1 MAGKTEKK
9 AGLPL
14 AVALVALLLFVS
26 VVGIV
31 AYVKKAGS
39 DVPGEAETT
48 SIAADSRADDG
59 DAAAEESAPD
69 DTASEDEEDDEAT
82 ALIDD
87 RLDDVPNA
95 YQAYLELVDEL
106 EASYGTPAT
115 IESAQGYLDLDASH
129 FADLSGLCLLE
140 LIDFDRDGL
149 DELVAGYREPTDGS
163 YHFRVYGYAQG
174 QLHMYIDS
182 IMGGVGQPVI
192 YELATETLNDGQ
204 EYLITHDGIR
214 GHRIY
219 GFDATGRFVKR
230 IEIGDNQIDGKPV
243 YSTAVAKA
251 MQAWIS
257 DEQTRYPMT
266 MLQDADAALQA
277 IEETRAELEAGAAL
291 AAPDVLEAE
300 DPALAN
306 ADDAGIVTYADDP
319 AGTTADA
326 DAHLHLD
333 QPDAPPDAEAHLD
346 PTAVGPAGTGESAS
360 EHATTA
366 GDIIGAAR
374 SAAETTES
382 ADAELP
388 KPRAYTAKQLLAQI
402 HDVTDDSI
410 ADYLYAD
417 FDGDGVRDLVALSL
431 HCTPPKD
438 TGASDW
444 SAIYAAP
451 DGSEDSGDAM
461 RFGSGTD
468 YTLSWWFANG
478 EQVYTFDSMRAP
490 VVTGAKLLKLET
502 DAGLQLAATVY
513 WEDDGATAGSA
524 TSGTSLFSGTHSAA
538 AYAADAGANQGGL
551 SATRQTDSTSLIYRF
566 DDSGATELFREDGY
580 RLSNPGANRIGFS
593 SVHYTKADDGSL
605 NESCAYGTLRYNTA
619 DDSYQEYAF

>member
-9 AGLPL
+9 AGLPM
-14 AVALVALLLFVS
+14 AVTLVALLLFVS

-31 AYVKKAGS
+31 VYVKKAGS
-39 DVPGEAETT
+39 GESNQAETT
-48 SIAADSRADDG
+48 SAAADSSTADVDTAG
-59 DAAAEESAPD
+59 ESAPD
-69 DTASEDEEDDEAT
+69 DAAAGDEEGEGEDT
-82 ALIDD
+82 ALIDET
-87 RLDDVPNA
+87 LDDVPHA
-95 YQAYLELVDEL
+95 YQAYLEVVDEL
-106 EASYGTPAT
+106 EASFGTPAA

-129 FADLSGLCLLE
+129 FADLSGLCLLQ

-219 GFDATGRFVKR
+219 GFDATGHFMKR
-230 IEIGDNQIDGKPV
+230 IEIGAHQINGEPV
-243 YSTAVAKA
+243 YDNSVVKA
-251 MQAWIS
+251 MRAWIS
-257 DEQTRYPMT
+257 DEQTSYPMT
-266 MLQDADAALQA
+266 MLQDAHVALQA
-277 IEETRAELEAGAAL
+277 IEATRTELEDGAAL
-291 AAPDVLEAE
+291 TDPDVLEVE
-300 DPALAN
+300 DPESAN
-306 ADDAGIVTYADDP
+306 ADDAGIVTCADGP
-319 AGTTADA
+319 TGTTTDG
-326 DAHLHLD
+326 HLHLD
-333 QPDAPPDAEAHLD
+333 STE
-346 PTAVGPAGTGESAS
+346 VGPAGTDESAS

-366 GDIIGAAR
+366 GDIVDAAK
-374 SAAETTES
+374 STAETTES
-382 ADAELP
+382 EDAEPP
-388 KPRAYTAKQLLAQI
+388 KPRNCTAKQLLAQI

-431 HCTPPKD
+431 HCTPTKE
-438 TGASDW
+438 TAASDW

-451 DGSEDSGDAM
+451 DGSEKSGDAM
-461 RFGSGTD
+461 RFSSGTD

-502 DAGLQLAATVY
+502 DVGLQLAATVY
-513 WEDDGATAGSA
+513 WEDEDTDAVNTSAGV
-524 TSGTSLFSGTHSAA
+524 SLFSGTHSAA

-593 SVHYTKADDGSL
+593 SVHYTKGDDGCL

>member
-1 MAGKTEKK
+1 M
-9 AGLPL
+9 
-14 AVALVALLLFVS
+14 
-26 VVGIV
+26 
-31 AYVKKAGS
+31 
-39 DVPGEAETT
+39 
-48 SIAADSRADDG
+48 
-59 DAAAEESAPD
+59 
-69 DTASEDEEDDEAT
+69 
-82 ALIDD
+82 
-87 RLDDVPNA
+87 
-95 YQAYLELVDEL
+95 
-106 EASYGTPAT
+106 
-115 IESAQGYLDLDASH
+115 
-129 FADLSGLCLLE
+129 
-140 LIDFDRDGL
+140 
-149 DELVAGYREPTDGS
+149 AGYREPTDGS

-219 GFDATGRFVKR
+219 GFDATGHFMKR
-230 IEIGDNQIDGKPV
+230 IEIGAHQINGEPV
-243 YSTAVAKA
+243 YDNSVVKA
-251 MQAWIS
+251 MRAWIA

-266 MLQDADAALQA
+266 MLQDADVALQA
-277 IEETRAELEAGAAL
+277 IEATRAELEAGAAL
-291 AAPDVLEAE
+291 TDSEVLEAE
-300 DPALAN
+300 DPASAN
-306 ADDAGIVTYADDP
+306 ADDAEIVSYADGP
-319 AGTTADA
+319 TGTTTDG
-326 DAHLHLD
+326 HLHLD
-333 QPDAPPDAEAHLD
+333 QSDAAPDTEAHLD
-346 PTAVGPAGTGESAS
+346 STEVGPAGTDESAS

-366 GDIIGAAR
+366 GDIIGAAK
-374 SAAETTES
+374 STAETTES
-382 ADAELP
+382 EDAEPP
-388 KPRAYTAKQLLAQI
+388 KPRNCTAKQLLAQI

-431 HCTPPKD
+431 HCTPPKE
-438 TGASDW
+438 TAASDW

-502 DAGLQLAATVY
+502 DVGLQLAATVY
-513 WEDDGATAGSA
+513 WEDEDTDAVNTSA
-524 TSGTSLFSGTHSAA
+524 GTSLFSGTHSAA

-593 SVHYTKADDGSL
+593 SVHYTKGDDGSL

>member
-1 MAGKTEKK
+1 MARKTEKK
-9 AGLPL
+9 AGLPM
-14 AVALVALLLFVS
+14 AVTLVALLLFVS
-26 VVGIV
+26 AVGTV
-31 AYVKKAGS
+31 LYVKKAGS
-39 DVPGEAETT
+39 GESNQAETT
-48 SIAADSRADDG
+48 SAAADGSTADVDAAVG
-59 DAAAEESAPD
+59 EPAPDAAAG
-69 DTASEDEEDDEAT
+69 DEEGEGEDT
-82 ALIDD
+82 ALIDET
-87 RLDDVPNA
+87 LDDVPHA
-95 YQAYLELVDEL
+95 YQAYLEVADEL
-106 EASYGTPAT
+106 EASFGTPAA

-129 FADLSGLCLLE
+129 FADLGGLCLLQ

-149 DELVAGYREPTDGS
+149 DELLAGYREPADGS

-192 YELATETLNDGQ
+192 YELATETLNDGR

-219 GFDATGRFVKR
+219 GFDATGHFVKR
-230 IEIGDNQIDGKPV
+230 IEIGDNQINGEPV

-251 MQAWIS
+251 MQAWIA

-266 MLQDADAALQA
+266 MLQDADVALQA
-277 IEETRAELEAGAAL
+277 IEATRAELEDGAAL
-291 AAPDVLEAE
+291 TDPDVLEAE
-300 DPALAN
+300 DPSVAN
-306 ADDAGIVTYADDP
+306 ADDAGIVNHADGP
-319 AGTTADA
+319 TGTTTDGP
-326 DAHLHLD
+326 LHLD
-333 QPDAPPDAEAHLD
+333 QPDAAPDTEAHLD
-346 PTAVGPAGTGESAS
+346 STEVGPAGTDESAS
-360 EHATTA
+360 EHATTT
-366 GDIIGAAR
+366 GDIIDTAK
-374 SAAETTES
+374 STAETTES
-382 ADAELP
+382 EDAEPP
-388 KPRAYTAKQLLAQI
+388 KPRAYTAKQLLARI

-410 ADYLYAD
+410 VDYLYAD
-417 FDGDGVRDLVALSL
+417 FDGDGVRELVALSL
-431 HCTPPKD
+431 HCTPPKE
-438 TGASDW
+438 TAASDW

-502 DAGLQLAATVY
+502 DVGLQLAATVY
-513 WEDDGATAGSA
+513 WEGDGTDAASTSA
-524 TSGTSLFSGTHSAA
+524 GTSLFSGTHSAA

-593 SVHYTKADDGSL
+593 IVHYTKGDDGRL

>member
-1 MAGKTEKK
+1 MARKTEKK
-9 AGLPL
+9 AGLPM
-14 AVALVALLLFVS
+14 AVTLVALLLFVS
-26 VVGIV
+26 VVGTV
-31 AYVKKAGS
+31 LYVKKAGS
-39 DVPGEAETT
+39 GGPDEAETT
-48 SIAADSRADDG
+48 SAAADSSAADV
-59 DAAAEESAPD
+59 DAAAGEPAPD
-69 DTASEDEEDDEAT
+69 AAAAGDEEGEDT
-82 ALIDD
+82 ALIDET
-87 RLDDVPNA
+87 LDDVPHA
-95 YQAYLELVDEL
+95 YQAYLEAVDEL
-106 EASYGTPAT
+106 EASFGTPAA

-219 GFDATGRFVKR
+219 GFDATGHFMKR
-230 IEIGDNQIDGKPV
+230 IEIGAHQINGEPV
-243 YSTAVAKA
+243 YDNSVVKA
-251 MQAWIS
+251 MRAWIA

-266 MLQDADAALQA
+266 MLQDADVALQA
-277 IEETRAELEAGAAL
+277 IEATRAELEAGAAL
-291 AAPDVLEAE
+291 TDPEVLEAE
-300 DPALAN
+300 DPASAN
-306 ADDAGIVTYADDP
+306 ADDAEIVSYADGP
-319 AGTTADA
+319 TGTTTDG
-326 DAHLHLD
+326 HLHLD
-333 QPDAPPDAEAHLD
+333 
-346 PTAVGPAGTGESAS
+346 PTEVGPAGTDESAS

-366 GDIIGAAR
+366 GDIIGAAK
-374 SAAETTES
+374 STAETTES
-382 ADAELP
+382 EDAEPP
-388 KPRAYTAKQLLAQI
+388 KPRNCTAKQLLAQI

-431 HCTPPKD
+431 HCTPPKE
-438 TGASDW
+438 TAASDW

-451 DGSEDSGDAM
+451 DGSEDGDAM
-461 RFGSGTD
+461 RFSSGTD

-502 DAGLQLAATVY
+502 DVGLQLAATVY
-513 WEDDGATAGSA
+513 WEDEDTDAVNTSA
-524 TSGTSLFSGTHSAA
+524 GTSLFSGTHSAA

-593 SVHYTKADDGSL
+593 SVHYTKGDDGSL

>member
-9 AGLPL
+9 AGLPI
-14 AVALVALLLFVS
+14 AVALVALLLIVS
-26 VVGIV
+26 VVGIAV
-31 AYVKKAGS
+31 YVKKARSGG
-39 DVPGEAETT
+39 PGESETT
-48 SIAADSRADDG
+48 SIAADSRAADE
-59 DAAAEESAPD
+59 DAAAWESAPD
-69 DTASEDEEDDEAT
+69 DTGSEDEKDDETT

-87 RLDDVPNA
+87 SLDDVPNA

-106 EASYGTPAT
+106 EASFGTPAT
-115 IESAQGYLDLDASH
+115 IESAQGYLDLDASY

-149 DELVAGYREPTDGS
+149 DELLTGYREPTDGS

-230 IEIGDNQIDGKPV
+230 IEIGDNQIDGQPV
-243 YSTAVAKA
+243 YSTAVTKA

-277 IEETRAELEAGAAL
+277 IEATRAELEAGAAL
-291 AAPDVLEAE
+291 TDPDILEAE
-300 DPALAN
+300 DPESAN

-319 AGTTADA
+319 TGTTPDGQ
-326 DAHLHLD
+326 LHHD
-333 QPDAPPDAEAHLD
+333 QPDVAPDTEAHLD
-346 PTAVGPAGTGESAS
+346 PTAVGPDGAGASAS
-360 EHATTA
+360 EHPTNA
-366 GDIIGAAR
+366 GDIIGAVR

-382 ADAELP
+382 ADAEPP
-388 KPRAYTAKQLLAQI
+388 KPRNSTAKQLLAQI

-417 FDGDGVRDLVALSL
+417 FDGDGVRDLIALSL
-431 HCTPPKD
+431 HCTPPKE

-444 SAIYAAP
+444 SAVYAAP
-451 DGSEDSGDAM
+451 DGNGDSGDVM

-490 VVTGAKLLKLET
+490 VATGAKLMKLET

-513 WEDDGATAGSA
+513 WEDDGVTAGSA

-551 SATRQTDSTSLIYRF
+551 SATRQADSTSLIYRF

-580 RLSNPGANRIGFS
+580 RLSNPGVNRIGFS
-593 SVHYTKADDGSL
+593 SVHYTKGDDGSL

>member
-9 AGLPL
+9 AGLPM

-26 VVGIV
+26 AVGTV
-31 AYVKKAGS
+31 LYVKKAGS
-39 DVPGEAETT
+39 DESNQAETT
-48 SIAADSRADDG
+48 SAAADGSTADV
-59 DAAAEESAPD
+59 DAAAGEPAPD
-69 DTASEDEEDDEAT
+69 AAAAGDEEDDGEDT
-82 ALIDD
+82 ALIDH
-87 RLDDVPNA
+87 LDDVPHA
-95 YQAYLELVDEL
+95 YQSYLEVVDEL
-106 EASYGTPAT
+106 EASFGTPAA

-129 FADLSGLCLLE
+129 FADLGGLCLLQ

-219 GFDATGRFVKR
+219 GFDATGHFVKR
-230 IEIGDNQIDGKPV
+230 IEIGDNQINGEPV

-251 MQAWIS
+251 MQAWIA

-277 IEETRAELEAGAAL
+277 IEETRAELKDGAAL
-291 AAPDVLEAE
+291 AEPDVLEAE
-300 DPALAN
+300 DPSVAN
-306 ADDAGIVTYADDP
+306 ADDAGIVNHADGP
-319 AGTTADA
+319 TGTTTDG
-326 DAHLHLD
+326 HLHLD
-333 QPDAPPDAEAHLD
+333 QPDAAPDTEAHLD
-346 PTAVGPAGTGESAS
+346 STEVGPAGTDESAS

-366 GDIIGAAR
+366 GDIIDAAK
-374 SAAETTES
+374 STAETTES
-382 ADAELP
+382 EDAEPP

-410 ADYLYAD
+410 VDYLYAD

-431 HCTPPKD
+431 HCTPPKE
-438 TGASDW
+438 TVASDW

-461 RFGSGTD
+461 RFSSGTD

-502 DAGLQLAATVY
+502 DVGLQLAATVY
-513 WEDDGATAGSA
+513 WEGDGTDAASTSA
-524 TSGTSLFSGTHSAA
+524 GTSLFSGTHSAA

-593 SVHYTKADDGSL
+593 SVHYTKGDDGRL

>member
-9 AGLPL
+9 AGLPM
-14 AVALVALLLFVS
+14 AVVLVALLLFVS
-26 VVGIV
+26 VVGIAV
-31 AYVKKAGS
+31 YVKKARSGG
-39 DVPGEAETT
+39 PGEPETT
-48 SIAADSRADDG
+48 SSAADSRAADG
-59 DAAAEESAPD
+59 DAAAGESAPD
-69 DTASEDEEDDEAT
+69 DTGSEDEEGDETT
-82 ALIDD
+82 ALIDES
-87 RLDDVPNA
+87 LDDVPNA

-106 EASYGTPAT
+106 EASFGTPAT

-277 IEETRAELEAGAAL
+277 IEETRAELETGAAL
-291 AAPDVLEAE
+291 TDPDILEAE
-300 DPALAN
+300 DPESAN

-319 AGTTADA
+319 A
-326 DAHLHLD
+326 
-333 QPDAPPDAEAHLD
+333 
-346 PTAVGPAGTGESAS
+346 
-360 EHATTA
+360 
-366 GDIIGAAR
+366 
-374 SAAETTES
+374 ETTES
-382 ADAELP
+382 ADAEPP
-388 KPRAYTAKQLLAQI
+388 KSRNSTAKQLLAQI

-490 VVTGAKLLKLET
+490 VATGAKLMKLET

-524 TSGTSLFSGTHSAA
+524 SSGTSLFSGTHSAA

>member
-1 MAGKTEKK
+1 MARKTEKK
-9 AGLPL
+9 AWLPM
-14 AVALVALLLFVS
+14 AVTLVALLLFVS
-26 VVGIV
+26 AVGTV
-31 AYVKKAGS
+31 LYVKKAGS
-39 DVPGEAETT
+39 GESNQAETT
-48 SIAADSRADDG
+48 SAAADGSTADVDAAVG
-59 DAAAEESAPD
+59 KPAPDAAAG
-69 DTASEDEEDDEAT
+69 DEEGEGEDT
-82 ALIDD
+82 ALIDET
-87 RLDDVPNA
+87 LDDVPHA
-95 YQAYLELVDEL
+95 YQAYLEVADEL
-106 EASYGTPAT
+106 EASFGTPAA

-129 FADLSGLCLLE
+129 FADLGGLCLLQ

-149 DELVAGYREPTDGS
+149 DELVAGYREPADGS

-230 IEIGDNQIDGKPV
+230 IEIGDNQINGEPV

-251 MQAWIS
+251 MQAWIA

-277 IEETRAELEAGAAL
+277 IEETRAELKDGAAL
-291 AAPDVLEAE
+291 AEPDVLEAE
-300 DPALAN
+300 DPSVAN
-306 ADDAGIVTYADDP
+306 ADDAGIVNHADGP
-319 AGTTADA
+319 TGTTTDGP
-326 DAHLHLD
+326 LHLD
-333 QPDAPPDAEAHLD
+333 QPDAAPDTEAHLD
-346 PTAVGPAGTGESAS
+346 STEVGPAGTDESAS
-360 EHATTA
+360 EHATT
-366 GDIIGAAR
+366 GDIIDTAK
-374 SAAETTES
+374 STAETTES
-382 ADAELP
+382 EDAEPP
-388 KPRAYTAKQLLAQI
+388 KPRAYTAKQLLARI

-410 ADYLYAD
+410 VDYLYAD

-431 HCTPPKD
+431 HCTPPKE
-438 TGASDW
+438 TAASDW

-502 DAGLQLAATVY
+502 DVGLQLAATVY
-513 WEDDGATAGSA
+513 WEGDGTDAASTSA
-524 TSGTSLFSGTHSAA
+524 GTSLFSGTHSAA

-593 SVHYTKADDGSL
+593 SVHYTKGDDGRL

>member
-1 MAGKTEKK
+1 MAVT
-9 AGLPL
+9 
-14 AVALVALLLFVS
+14 LVALLLFVS
-26 VVGIV
+26 VVGTV
-31 AYVKKAGS
+31 LYVKKAGS
-39 DVPGEAETT
+39 GGPDEVETT
-48 SIAADSRADDG
+48 SAAADNSTADV
-59 DAAAEESAPD
+59 DAAAG
-69 DTASEDEEDDEAT
+69 DEEDEGEDTARIDEA
-82 ALIDD
+82 
-87 RLDDVPNA
+87 LDDVPHA
-95 YQAYLELVDEL
+95 YQAYLEAVDEL
-106 EASYGTPAT
+106 EASFGTPAA

-129 FADLSGLCLLE
+129 FADLSGLCLLQ

-251 MQAWIS
+251 MQAWIA

-266 MLQDADAALQA
+266 MLQDAHAALQA
-277 IEETRAELEAGAAL
+277 IEATRAELEAGAAL
-291 AAPDVLEAE
+291 TAPDVLEAE
-300 DPALAN
+300 DPSVAN
-306 ADDAGIVTYADDP
+306 VDDAGIVNHADGP
-319 AGTTADA
+319 TGTTTDG
-326 DAHLHLD
+326 HLHFD
-333 QPDAPPDAEAHLD
+333 QPDAAPDTEAHLD
-346 PTAVGPAGTGESAS
+346 STGVGPAGTDESAS

-366 GDIIGAAR
+366 GDIIDAAK
-374 SAAETTES
+374 STAETTES
-382 ADAELP
+382 EDAEPP
-388 KPRAYTAKQLLAQI
+388 KPRNCTAKQLLAQI

-417 FDGDGVRDLVALSL
+417 FDGDGVRDLIALSL
-431 HCTPPKD
+431 HCTPPKE

-451 DGSEDSGDAM
+451 DGSGDSGDAM

-478 EQVYTFDSMRAP
+478 EQVYTFDSMRAQL
-490 VVTGAKLLKLET
+490 VTGAKLMKLET

-593 SVHYTKADDGSL
+593 SVHYTKGDDGRM
-605 NESCAYGTLRYNTA
+605 NESCAYGTLCYNTV

>member
-9 AGLPL
+9 AGLPM

-26 VVGIV
+26 AVGTV
-31 AYVKKAGS
+31 LYVKKAGS
-39 DVPGEAETT
+39 GGPDEAETT
-48 SIAADSRADDG
+48 SAAADSSAADA
-59 DAAAEESAPD
+59 DAAAGESAPD
-69 DTASEDEEDDEAT
+69 DAVAGDEEGEDT
-82 ALIDD
+82 ALIDET
-87 RLDDVPNA
+87 LDDVPHA
-95 YQAYLELVDEL
+95 YQAYLEVVDEL
-106 EASYGTPAT
+106 EASFGTPAA

-129 FADLSGLCLLE
+129 FADLSGLCLLQ

-219 GFDATGRFVKR
+219 GFDATGHFMKR
-230 IEIGDNQIDGKPV
+230 IEIGAHQINGEPV
-243 YSTAVAKA
+243 YDNSVVKA
-251 MQAWIS
+251 MRAWIA

-266 MLQDADAALQA
+266 MLQDADTALQA
-277 IEETRAELEAGAAL
+277 IEATRAELEAGAAL
-291 AAPDVLEAE
+291 TDSEVLEAE
-300 DPALAN
+300 NPESAN
-306 ADDAGIVTYADDP
+306 ADDAGIVTCADGP
-319 AGTTADA
+319 TGTTTDG
-326 DAHLHLD
+326 HLHLD
-333 QPDAPPDAEAHLD
+333 STE
-346 PTAVGPAGTGESAS
+346 VGPAGTDESAS

-366 GDIIGAAR
+366 GDIVGAAK
-374 SAAETTES
+374 STVETTES
-382 ADAELP
+382 EDAEPP
-388 KPRAYTAKQLLAQI
+388 KPRNCTAKQLLAQI

-410 ADYLYAD
+410 ADCLYAD

-431 HCTPPKD
+431 HCTPPKE
-438 TGASDW
+438 TAASDW

-451 DGSEDSGDAM
+451 DGSEDGDAM
-461 RFGSGTD
+461 RFSSGTD

-502 DAGLQLAATVY
+502 DVGLQLAATVY
-513 WEDDGATAGSA
+513 WEDEDTDAVNTSAGV
-524 TSGTSLFSGTHSAA
+524 SLFSGTHSAA

-593 SVHYTKADDGSL
+593 SVHYTKGDDGRL

>member
-9 AGLPL
+9 AGLPM
-14 AVALVALLLFVS
+14 AVTLVALLLFVS
-26 VVGIV
+26 AVGTV
-31 AYVKKAGS
+31 LYVKKAGS
-39 DVPGEAETT
+39 GGPDEAETT
-48 SIAADSRADDG
+48 SAAADSSTADA
-59 DAAAEESAPD
+59 DAAAG
-69 DTASEDEEDDEAT
+69 DEEGEGEDT
-82 ALIDD
+82 ALIDET
-87 RLDDVPNA
+87 LDDVPHA
-95 YQAYLELVDEL
+95 YQAYLEAVDEL
-106 EASYGTPAT
+106 ESSFGTPAA

-129 FADLSGLCLLE
+129 FADLSGLCLLQ

-192 YELATETLNDGQ
+192 YELAKETLNDGQ

-219 GFDATGRFVKR
+219 GFDATGHFMKR
-230 IEIGDNQIDGKPV
+230 IEIGAHQINGEPV
-243 YSTAVAKA
+243 YDNSVVKA
-251 MQAWIS
+251 MRAWIA

-266 MLQDADAALQA
+266 MLQDAHAALQA
-277 IEETRAELEAGAAL
+277 IEATRAELEAGAAL
-291 AAPDVLEAE
+291 TDSEVLEAE
-300 DPALAN
+300 DPASAN
-306 ADDAGIVTYADDP
+306 ADDAEIVSYADGP
-319 AGTTADA
+319 TGTTTDG
-326 DAHLHLD
+326 HLHLD
-333 QPDAPPDAEAHLD
+333 QSDAAPDMEAHLD
-346 PTAVGPAGTGESAS
+346 PTEVGPAGTDESAS

-366 GDIIGAAR
+366 GDIVGAAK
-374 SAAETTES
+374 STAETTES
-382 ADAELP
+382 EDAEPP
-388 KPRAYTAKQLLAQI
+388 KPRNCTAKQLLAQI

-438 TGASDW
+438 TAASDW

-451 DGSEDSGDAM
+451 DGSEDGDAM
-461 RFGSGTD
+461 RFSSGTD

-502 DAGLQLAATVY
+502 DVGLQLAATVY
-513 WEDDGATAGSA
+513 WEDEDTDAVNTSA
-524 TSGTSLFSGTHSAA
+524 GTSLFSGTHSAA

-593 SVHYTKADDGSL
+593 SVHYTKGDDGSL

>member
-9 AGLPL
+9 AGLPM

-31 AYVKKAGS
+31 VYVKKARSGGS
-39 DVPGEAETT
+39 EEPETT
-48 SIAADSRADDG
+48 SIAADSRAADG
-59 DAAAEESAPD
+59 DAAAGESAAD
-69 DTASEDEEDDEAT
+69 DTASEDEEGDEAT

-87 RLDDVPNA
+87 SLDDVPNA

-106 EASYGTPAT
+106 EASYGQPAT

-149 DELVAGYREPTDGS
+149 DELVTGYREPTDGS

-291 AAPDVLEAE
+291 TDPDILEAE
-300 DPALAN
+300 DPSSAN

-326 DAHLHLD
+326 DAHLQLD
-333 QPDAPPDAEAHLD
+333 QPDATPDAEAHLD

-366 GDIIGAAR
+366 GDIISAAR
-374 SAAETTES
+374 SATETTES
-382 ADAELP
+382 ADEETP
-388 KPRAYTAKQLLAQI
+388 KPKNYTAKQLLAQI

-417 FDGDGVRDLVALSL
+417 FDGDGVRDLIALSL

-451 DGSEDSGDAM
+451 DGSEDSGDTM

-490 VVTGAKLLKLET
+490 VATGAKLMKLET

-605 NESCAYGTLRYNTA
+605 NESCAYGTFRYNTA

>member
-9 AGLPL
+9 AGLPM

-26 VVGIV
+26 IVGIAV
-31 AYVKKAGS
+31 YVKKAGS
-39 DVPGEAETT
+39 GEPGENETT
-48 SIAADSRADDG
+48 SIAADSRAADG

-69 DTASEDEEDDEAT
+69 DAASEDEEDDETT
-82 ALIDD
+82 ALIDES
-87 RLDDVPNA
+87 LDDVPNA

-291 AAPDVLEAE
+291 AEPDVLEAE
-300 DPALAN
+300 DPASAN

-326 DAHLHLD
+326 HLQLD
-333 QPDAPPDAEAHLD
+333 QPDVAPDTETHLD
-346 PTAVGPAGTGESAS
+346 PTSVVPAGASAS
-360 EHATTA
+360 EHPTNA

-374 SAAETTES
+374 SAGETTES
-382 ADAELP
+382 ADAEPP
-388 KPRAYTAKQLLAQI
+388 KPHNSTAKQLLAQI

-417 FDGDGVRDLVALSL
+417 FDGDGVRDLIALSL
-431 HCTPPKD
+431 HCTPPKE
-438 TGASDW
+438 TATSDW

-451 DGSEDSGDAM
+451 DGSEDSDDTM

-490 VVTGAKLLKLET
+490 VATGAKLMKLET

-551 SATRQTDSTSLIYRF
+551 SATRQADSTSLIYRF

-580 RLSNPGANRIGFS
+580 RLSNPGENRIGFS
-593 SVHYTKADDGSL
+593 SVHYTKGDDGSL

>member
-1 MAGKTEKK
+1 
-9 AGLPL
+9 
-14 AVALVALLLFVS
+14 
-26 VVGIV
+26 
-31 AYVKKAGS
+31 
-39 DVPGEAETT
+39 
-48 SIAADSRADDG
+48 
-59 DAAAEESAPD
+59 
-69 DTASEDEEDDEAT
+69 
-82 ALIDD
+82 
-87 RLDDVPNA
+87 
-95 YQAYLELVDEL
+95 
-106 EASYGTPAT
+106 
-115 IESAQGYLDLDASH
+115 
-129 FADLSGLCLLE
+129 
-140 LIDFDRDGL
+140 
-149 DELVAGYREPTDGS
+149 
-163 YHFRVYGYAQG
+163 
-174 QLHMYIDS
+174 
-182 IMGGVGQPVI
+182 MGGVGQPVI
-192 YELATETLNDGQ
+192 YELATETLNDGR

-230 IEIGDNQIDGKPV
+230 IEIGDNQINGEPV

-251 MQAWIS
+251 MQAWIA

-277 IEETRAELEAGAAL
+277 IEETRAELKDGAAL
-291 AAPDVLEAE
+291 TAPDVLEAE
-300 DPALAN
+300 DPSVAN
-306 ADDAGIVTYADDP
+306 ADDAGIVNHADGP
-319 AGTTADA
+319 TGTTTDG
-326 DAHLHLD
+326 HLHLD
-333 QPDAPPDAEAHLD
+333 QPDAAPDTEAHLD
-346 PTAVGPAGTGESAS
+346 STEVGPAGTDESAS

-366 GDIIGAAR
+366 GDIIDAAK
-374 SAAETTES
+374 STAETTES
-382 ADAELP
+382 EDAEPP
-388 KPRAYTAKQLLAQI
+388 KPCTYTAKQLLAQI

-410 ADYLYAD
+410 VDYLYAD

-431 HCTPPKD
+431 HCTPPKE
-438 TGASDW
+438 TAASDW

-502 DAGLQLAATVY
+502 DVGLQLAATVY
-513 WEDDGATAGSA
+513 WEGDGTDAASTSA
-524 TSGTSLFSGTHSAA
+524 GTSLFSGTHSAA

-593 SVHYTKADDGSL
+593 SVHYTKGDDGRL

>member
-9 AGLPL
+9 AGLPM

-26 VVGIV
+26 VVGIAV
-31 AYVKKAGS
+31 YVMKARSGG
-39 DVPGEAETT
+39 PGEPETT
-48 SIAADSRADDG
+48 SSAADSRAADG
-59 DAAAEESAPD
+59 DAAAGESAPD
-69 DTASEDEEDDEAT
+69 DTASEDEEDDETT

-87 RLDDVPNA
+87 SLDDVPNA

-106 EASYGTPAT
+106 EASFGTPAT

-230 IEIGDNQIDGKPV
+230 IEIGDNQINGEPV

-251 MQAWIS
+251 MQAWIA

-277 IEETRAELEAGAAL
+277 IEATRAELETGAAL
-291 AAPDVLEAE
+291 TDPDVLEAE
-300 DPALAN
+300 DPASAN

-319 AGTTADA
+319 ADTTADA
-326 DAHLHLD
+326 HLQLD
-333 QPDAPPDAEAHLD
+333 QPDATPDAEAHLD
-346 PTAVGPAGTGESAS
+346 PTSVGPAGTGESAS

-374 SAAETTES
+374 SVAETTES

-417 FDGDGVRDLVALSL
+417 FDGDGVRDLIALSL
-431 HCTPPKD
+431 HCTPPKE

-478 EQVYTFDSMRAP
+478 EQVYSFDSMRAP
-490 VVTGAKLLKLET
+490 VATGAKLMKLET

-593 SVHYTKADDGSL
+593 SVRYTKADDGSL

>member
-9 AGLPL
+9 AGLPM
-14 AVALVALLLFVS
+14 AVTLVALLLFVS
-26 VVGIV
+26 AVGTV
-31 AYVKKAGS
+31 LYVKKAGS
-39 DVPGEAETT
+39 GESNQAETT
-48 SIAADSRADDG
+48 SAAADGSTADV
-59 DAAAEESAPD
+59 DAAAGESAPD
-69 DTASEDEEDDEAT
+69 DATAGDEEDDGEDT
-82 ALIDD
+82 ALIDET
-87 RLDDVPNA
+87 LDDVPHA
-95 YQAYLELVDEL
+95 YQAYLEAVDEL

-115 IESAQGYLDLDASH
+115 IASAQGYLDLDASH
-129 FADLSGLCLLE
+129 FADLSGICLLE

-149 DELVAGYREPTDGS
+149 DELVAGYREPADGS

-192 YELATETLNDGQ
+192 YELATETLNDGR

-214 GHRIY
+214 SHRIY
-219 GFDATGRFVKR
+219 GFDATGHFMKR
-230 IEIGDNQIDGKPV
+230 IEIGDNQINGEPV

-251 MQAWIS
+251 MQAWIA

-277 IEETRAELEAGAAL
+277 IEETRAELKAGAAL
-291 AAPDVLEAE
+291 AEPDVLEAE
-300 DPALAN
+300 DPESAN
-306 ADDAGIVTYADDP
+306 ADDAGIVS
-319 AGTTADA
+319 DA
-326 DAHLHLD
+326 DG
-333 QPDAPPDAEAHLD
+333 PTESEDAE
-346 PTAVGPAGTGESAS
+346 P
-360 EHATTA
+360 
-366 GDIIGAAR
+366 
-374 SAAETTES
+374 
-382 ADAELP
+382 P

-431 HCTPPKD
+431 HCTPPKE
-438 TGASDW
+438 TAASDW

-451 DGSEDSGDAM
+451 DGSEDSGDVM

-502 DAGLQLAATVY
+502 DVGLQLAATVY
-513 WEDDGATAGSA
+513 WEGDGTDAASTSA
-524 TSGTSLFSGTHSAA
+524 GTSLFSGTHSAA
-538 AYAADAGANQGGL
+538 AYAADAGANHGGL

-593 SVHYTKADDGSL
+593 SVHYTKGDDGRL

>member
-9 AGLPL
+9 AGLPM
-14 AVALVALLLFVS
+14 AVALVALLLIVS

-31 AYVKKAGS
+31 VYVKKARSGG
-39 DVPGEAETT
+39 PEEPETT
-48 SIAADSRADDG
+48 SIAANSRAADG
-59 DAAAEESAPD
+59 DAAAGESAAD
-69 DTASEDEEDDEAT
+69 DTASEDEDGDEAT

-87 RLDDVPNA
+87 SLDDVPNA

-106 EASYGTPAT
+106 EASYGQPAT
-115 IESAQGYLDLDASH
+115 LASTQGYLDLDASH

-149 DELVAGYREPTDGS
+149 DELLTGYREPTDGS

-230 IEIGDNQIDGKPV
+230 IEIGDNQIDGQPV

-277 IEETRAELEAGAAL
+277 IEATRAELEAGAAL
-291 AAPDVLEAE
+291 TDPDILEAE
-300 DPALAN
+300 DPESAN

-319 AGTTADA
+319 AGTT
-326 DAHLHLD
+326 
-333 QPDAPPDAEAHLD
+333 PDTETHLD
-346 PTAVGPAGTGESAS
+346 PTLVVPAGASAS
-360 EHATTA
+360 EHPTND
-366 GDIIGAAR
+366 GDIIGAVR

-382 ADAELP
+382 ADAEPP
-388 KPRAYTAKQLLAQI
+388 KPRNSTAKQLLAQI

-431 HCTPPKD
+431 HCTPSKE
-438 TGASDW
+438 TAASDW
-444 SAIYAAP
+444 SAVYAAP
-451 DGSEDSGDAM
+451 DGSEDSDDTM

-490 VVTGAKLLKLET
+490 VATGAKLMKLET

-551 SATRQTDSTSLIYRF
+551 SATRQADSTSLIYRF

-580 RLSNPGANRIGFS
+580 RLSNPGVNRIGFS
-593 SVHYTKADDGSL
+593 SVHYTKGDDGSL

>member
-9 AGLPL
+9 AGLSM

-26 VVGIV
+26 VVGIAV
-31 AYVKKAGS
+31 YVMKARSGG
-39 DVPGEAETT
+39 PGEPETT
-48 SIAADSRADDG
+48 GIAADSSTADG
-59 DAAAEESAPD
+59 DAAAGESAAD
-69 DTASEDEEDDEAT
+69 DAASEDEEDDETT

-87 RLDDVPNA
+87 SLDDVPNA

-106 EASYGTPAT
+106 EASYGQPAT

-291 AAPDVLEAE
+291 TVPDILEAE
-300 DPALAN
+300 DPESAN

-326 DAHLHLD
+326 HLHLD
-333 QPDAPPDAEAHLD
+333 QPDATPDAEAHLD

-360 EHATTA
+360 EHATIA

-382 ADAELP
+382 VDAEPL
-388 KPRAYTAKQLLAQI
+388 KPRNSTAKQLLAQI

-417 FDGDGVRDLVALSL
+417 FDGDGVRDLIALSL

-461 RFGSGTD
+461 RFGSGTG

-490 VVTGAKLLKLET
+490 VATGAKLLKLET

-593 SVHYTKADDGSL
+593 SVHYTKGDDGSL

>member
-1 MAGKTEKK
+1 MARKTEKK
-9 AGLPL
+9 AGLPM
-14 AVALVALLLFVS
+14 AVTLVALLLFVS
-26 VVGIV
+26 VVGTV
-31 AYVKKAGS
+31 LYVKKAGS
-39 DVPGEAETT
+39 GESNQAETT
-48 SIAADSRADDG
+48 SAAADSSTADVDTAG
-59 DAAAEESAPD
+59 ESAPD
-69 DTASEDEEDDEAT
+69 SAATGDEKDEGEDT
-82 ALIDD
+82 ALIDET
-87 RLDDVPNA
+87 LDDVPHA
-95 YQAYLELVDEL
+95 YQAYLEAVDEL
-106 EASYGTPAT
+106 EASFGTPAA

-129 FADLSGLCLLE
+129 FADLSGLCLLQ
-140 LIDFDRDGL
+140 LIDFNRDGL

-219 GFDATGRFVKR
+219 GFDATGHFMKR
-230 IEIGDNQIDGKPV
+230 IEIGAHQINGEPV
-243 YSTAVAKA
+243 YDNSVVKA
-251 MQAWIS
+251 MRAWIA

-266 MLQDADAALQA
+266 MLQDADVALQA
-277 IEETRAELEAGAAL
+277 IEATRTELEDGAAL
-291 AAPDVLEAE
+291 TDPEVLEAE
-300 DPALAN
+300 NPESAN

-319 AGTTADA
+319 AGTTTDG
-326 DAHLHLD
+326 HLYLD
-333 QPDAPPDAEAHLD
+333 STE
-346 PTAVGPAGTGESAS
+346 VGPAGTDESAS

-366 GDIIGAAR
+366 GDIVDAAK
-374 SAAETTES
+374 STAETTES
-382 ADAELP
+382 EDAEPP
-388 KPRAYTAKQLLAQI
+388 KPRNCTAKQLLAQI

-431 HCTPPKD
+431 HCTPTKE
-438 TGASDW
+438 TAASDW

-502 DAGLQLAATVY
+502 DVGLQLAATVY
-513 WEDDGATAGSA
+513 WEDEDTDAVNTSAGA
-524 TSGTSLFSGTHSAA
+524 SLFSGTHSAA

-593 SVHYTKADDGSL
+593 CVHYTKGDDGCL

>member
-9 AGLPL
+9 AGLPM

-31 AYVKKAGS
+31 VYVKKARSGGS
-39 DVPGEAETT
+39 EEPETT
-48 SIAADSRADDG
+48 SIAADSRAADG
-59 DAAAEESAPD
+59 DAAAGESAAD
-69 DTASEDEEDDEAT
+69 DTASEDEEGDEAT

-87 RLDDVPNA
+87 SLDDVPNA

-106 EASYGTPAT
+106 EASYGQPAT

-149 DELVAGYREPTDGS
+149 DELVTGYREPTDGS

-243 YSTAVAKA
+243 YSTAVAKV

-277 IEETRAELEAGAAL
+277 IEATRAELEAGAAL
-291 AAPDVLEAE
+291 TDPDILEAE
-300 DPALAN
+300 DPESAN

-326 DAHLHLD
+326 HLQLD
-333 QPDAPPDAEAHLD
+333 QPDATPDAEAHLD

-374 SAAETTES
+374 SATETTES
-382 ADAELP
+382 ADAEPP
-388 KPRAYTAKQLLAQI
+388 KPRNSTAKQLLAQI

-490 VVTGAKLLKLET
+490 VATGAKLMKLET

-524 TSGTSLFSGTHSAA
+524 SSGTSLFSGTHSAA

>member
-1 MAGKTEKK
+1 MARKTEKK
-9 AGLPL
+9 AGLPM
-14 AVALVALLLFVS
+14 AVTLVALLLFVS
-26 VVGIV
+26 VVGTV
-31 AYVKKAGS
+31 LYVKKAGS
-39 DVPGEAETT
+39 GESNQAETT
-48 SIAADSRADDG
+48 SAAADSSTADVDTAG
-59 DAAAEESAPD
+59 ESAPD
-69 DTASEDEEDDEAT
+69 DAAAGDEEDEDEDT
-82 ALIDD
+82 ALIDET
-87 RLDDVPNA
+87 LDDVPHA
-95 YQAYLELVDEL
+95 YQAYLEAVDEL
-106 EASYGTPAT
+106 EASFGTPAA

-129 FADLSGLCLLE
+129 FADLSGLCLLQ
-140 LIDFDRDGL
+140 LIDFNRDGL

-182 IMGGVGQPVI
+182 IMGGVGQPVV

-219 GFDATGRFVKR
+219 GFDVTGHFMKR
-230 IEIGDNQIDGKPV
+230 IEIGAHQINGEPV
-243 YSTAVAKA
+243 YDNSVVKA
-251 MQAWIS
+251 MRAWIS

-266 MLQDADAALQA
+266 MLQDADVALQA
-277 IEETRAELEAGAAL
+277 IEATRAELEDGAAL
-291 AAPDVLEAE
+291 TDSEVLEAE
-300 DPALAN
+300 NPESAN
-306 ADDAGIVTYADDP
+306 ADDAGIVTYADGP
-319 AGTTADA
+319 TGTTTDG
-326 DAHLHLD
+326 HLHLD
-333 QPDAPPDAEAHLD
+333 STE
-346 PTAVGPAGTGESAS
+346 VGPAGTDESAS
-360 EHATTA
+360 EHAATA
-366 GDIIGAAR
+366 GDIVGAAK
-374 SAAETTES
+374 STAEMTES
-382 ADAELP
+382 EDAEPP
-388 KPRAYTAKQLLAQI
+388 KPRNCTAKQLLAQI

-431 HCTPPKD
+431 HCTPPKE
-438 TGASDW
+438 TAASDW
-444 SAIYAAP
+444 RAIYAAP

-502 DAGLQLAATVY
+502 DVGLQLAATVY
-513 WEDDGATAGSA
+513 WEDEDTDAVNTSAGA
-524 TSGTSLFSGTHSAA
+524 SLFSGTHSAA

-593 SVHYTKADDGSL
+593 RVQYTKGDDGSL

>member
-1 MAGKTEKK
+1 MARKTEKK
-9 AGLPL
+9 ARLPM
-14 AVALVALLLFVS
+14 AVTLVALLLFVS
-26 VVGIV
+26 VVGTV
-31 AYVKKAGS
+31 LYVKKAGS
-39 DVPGEAETT
+39 GGPDEVETT
-48 SIAADSRADDG
+48 SAAADNSTADV
-59 DAAAEESAPD
+59 DAAAG
-69 DTASEDEEDDEAT
+69 DEEDEGEDTARIDEA
-82 ALIDD
+82 
-87 RLDDVPNA
+87 LDDVPHA
-95 YQAYLELVDEL
+95 YQAYLEAVDEL
-106 EASYGTPAT
+106 EASFGTPAA

-129 FADLSGLCLLE
+129 FADLSGLCLLQ

-251 MQAWIS
+251 MQAWIA

-266 MLQDADAALQA
+266 MLQDAHAALQA
-277 IEETRAELEAGAAL
+277 IEATRAELEAGAAL
-291 AAPDVLEAE
+291 TAPDVLEAE
-300 DPALAN
+300 DPSVAN
-306 ADDAGIVTYADDP
+306 VDDAGIVNHADGP
-319 AGTTADA
+319 TGTTTDG
-326 DAHLHLD
+326 HLHFD
-333 QPDAPPDAEAHLD
+333 QPDAAPDTEAHLD
-346 PTAVGPAGTGESAS
+346 STGVGPAGTDESAS

-366 GDIIGAAR
+366 GDIIDAAK
-374 SAAETTES
+374 STAETTES
-382 ADAELP
+382 EDAEPP
-388 KPRAYTAKQLLAQI
+388 KPRNCTAKQLLAQI

-438 TGASDW
+438 TTASGW

-451 DGSEDSGDAM
+451 DGSTDSGDAM

-478 EQVYTFDSMRAP
+478 EQIYTFDSMRAP

-502 DAGLQLAATVY
+502 DAGRQFAATVY
-513 WEDDGATAGSA
+513 WEDAGTDAVNTSA
-524 TSGTSLFSGTHSAA
+524 GTSLFSGTRSAA

-593 SVHYTKADDGSL
+593 SVHYTKGDDGRM
-605 NESCAYGTLRYNTA
+605 NESCAYGTLCYNTV

>member
-9 AGLPL
+9 AGLPM
-14 AVALVALLLFVS
+14 AVALVALFLIVS

-31 AYVKKAGS
+31 VYVKKARSGGS
-39 DVPGEAETT
+39 EEPETT
-48 SIAADSRADDG
+48 SIAADSRAADG
-59 DAAAEESAPD
+59 DAAAGESAAD
-69 DTASEDEEDDEAT
+69 DTASEDEEGNEAT

-87 RLDDVPNA
+87 SLDDVPNA

-106 EASYGTPAT
+106 EASYGQPAT
-115 IESAQGYLDLDASH
+115 LASTQGYLDLDASH

-149 DELVAGYREPTDGS
+149 DELLTGYREPTDGS

-230 IEIGDNQIDGKPV
+230 IEIGDNQIDGQPV

-251 MQAWIS
+251 MQAWIA

-277 IEETRAELEAGAAL
+277 IEATRAELEAGAAL
-291 AAPDVLEAE
+291 TDPDILEAE
-300 DPALAN
+300 DPESAN

-319 AGTTADA
+319 AGTT
-326 DAHLHLD
+326 
-333 QPDAPPDAEAHLD
+333 PDTETHLD
-346 PTAVGPAGTGESAS
+346 PTLVVPAGASAS
-360 EHATTA
+360 EHPTND
-366 GDIIGAAR
+366 GDIIGAVR

-382 ADAELP
+382 ADAEPP
-388 KPRAYTAKQLLAQI
+388 KPRNSTAKQLLAQI

-417 FDGDGVRDLVALSL
+417 FDGDGVRDLIALSL
-431 HCTPPKD
+431 HCTPPKE

-444 SAIYAAP
+444 SAVYAAP
-451 DGSEDSGDAM
+451 DGNGDSGDVM

-490 VVTGAKLLKLET
+490 VATGAKLMKLET

-513 WEDDGATAGSA
+513 WEDDGATAGSV

-551 SATRQTDSTSLIYRF
+551 SATRQADSTSLIYRF

-580 RLSNPGANRIGFS
+580 RLSNPGVNRIGFS

>member
-1 MAGKTEKK
+1 MARKTEKK
-9 AGLPL
+9 AWLPM
-14 AVALVALLLFVS
+14 AVTLVALLLFVS
-26 VVGIV
+26 AVGTV
-31 AYVKKAGS
+31 LYVKKAGS
-39 DVPGEAETT
+39 GESNQAETT
-48 SIAADSRADDG
+48 SAAADGSTADVDAAVG
-59 DAAAEESAPD
+59 EPAPDAAAAG
-69 DTASEDEEDDEAT
+69 DEEDDGEDT
-82 ALIDD
+82 ALIDET
-87 RLDDVPNA
+87 LDDVPHA
-95 YQAYLELVDEL
+95 YQAYLEVVDEL
-106 EASYGTPAT
+106 EASFGTPAA
-115 IESAQGYLDLDASH
+115 IEAAQGYLDLDASH
-129 FADLSGLCLLE
+129 FADLSGLCLLQ
-140 LIDFDRDGL
+140 LIDFNRDGL
-149 DELVAGYREPTDGS
+149 DELVAGYREPADGS

-204 EYLITHDGIR
+204 EYLITHDGIC

-219 GFDATGRFVKR
+219 GFDATSHFVKR
-230 IEIGDNQIDGKPV
+230 IEIGDNQINGEPV

-251 MQAWIS
+251 MQAWIA
-257 DEQTRYPMT
+257 DEQIRYPMT

-291 AAPDVLEAE
+291 DDPDVFEAE
-300 DPALAN
+300 DPESAN
-306 ADDAGIVTYADDP
+306 ADDAGIVSYADGP
-319 AGTTADA
+319 TGTTTDG
-326 DAHLHLD
+326 HLHLD
-333 QPDAPPDAEAHLD
+333 QPDAAPDTEAHLD
-346 PTAVGPAGTGESAS
+346 STEVGPAGTDESAS
-360 EHATTA
+360 EHAMTA
-366 GDIIGAAR
+366 GDIIDTAK
-374 SAAETTES
+374 STAETTES
-382 ADAELP
+382 EDAEPP
-388 KPRAYTAKQLLAQI
+388 KPRAYTAKQLLARI

-410 ADYLYAD
+410 VDYLYAD

-431 HCTPPKD
+431 HCTPPKE
-438 TGASDW
+438 TAASDW

-502 DAGLQLAATVY
+502 DVGLQLAATVY
-513 WEDDGATAGSA
+513 WEGDGTDAASTSA
-524 TSGTSLFSGTHSAA
+524 GTSLFSGTHSAA

-593 SVHYTKADDGSL
+593 SVHYTKGDDGRL

>member
-9 AGLPL
+9 AGLPM

-26 VVGIV
+26 VVGIAV
-31 AYVKKAGS
+31 YVKKARSGG
-39 DVPGEAETT
+39 PGETETT
-48 SIAADSRADDG
+48 SIAADSCADDG
-59 DAAAEESAPD
+59 DAAGESAPD
-69 DTASEDEEDDEAT
+69 DAASEDEEDDETT
-82 ALIDD
+82 ALIDEN
-87 RLDDVPNA
+87 LDDVPNA

-106 EASYGTPAT
+106 EASFGTPAA

-149 DELVAGYREPTDGS
+149 DELVGGYREPTDGS

-251 MQAWIS
+251 MQAWIA

-277 IEETRAELEAGAAL
+277 IEATRAELESGAAL
-291 AAPDVLEAE
+291 TDPDILEAE
-300 DPALAN
+300 DPASAN

-326 DAHLHLD
+326 HLHLD
-333 QPDAPPDAEAHLD
+333 QPDATPDAEAHLD

-374 SAAETTES
+374 SVAETTES
-382 ADAELP
+382 ADAEP
-388 KPRAYTAKQLLAQI
+388 SKPRAYTAKQLLAQI
-402 HDVTDDSI
+402 HDVTDDDI

-417 FDGDGVRDLVALSL
+417 FDGDGVRDIIALSL
-431 HCTPPKD
+431 HCTPPKE

-451 DGSEDSGDAM
+451 DGSEDSSDAM

-490 VVTGAKLLKLET
+490 VATGAKLMKLET

-551 SATRQTDSTSLIYRF
+551 SATQQADSTSLIYRF

-593 SVHYTKADDGSL
+593 SVHYTKGDDGSL

>member
-1 MAGKTEKK
+1 MARKTEKK
-9 AGLPL
+9 AWLPM
-14 AVALVALLLFVS
+14 AVTLVALLLFVS
-26 VVGIV
+26 AVGTV
-31 AYVKKAGS
+31 LYVKKAGS
-39 DVPGEAETT
+39 GESNQAETT
-48 SIAADSRADDG
+48 SAAADGSTADVDAAVG
-59 DAAAEESAPD
+59 EPAPDAAAG
-69 DTASEDEEDDEAT
+69 DEEGEGEDT
-82 ALIDD
+82 ALIDET
-87 RLDDVPNA
+87 LDDVPHA
-95 YQAYLELVDEL
+95 YQAYLEVADEL
-106 EASYGTPAT
+106 EASFGTPAA

-129 FADLSGLCLLE
+129 FADLGGLCLLQ

-149 DELVAGYREPTDGS
+149 DELVAGYREPADGS

-230 IEIGDNQIDGKPV
+230 IEIGDNQINGEPV

-251 MQAWIS
+251 MQAWIA

-277 IEETRAELEAGAAL
+277 IEETRAELKDGAAL
-291 AAPDVLEAE
+291 AEPDVLEAE
-300 DPALAN
+300 DPSVAN
-306 ADDAGIVTYADDP
+306 ADDAGIVNHADGP
-319 AGTTADA
+319 TGTTTDGP
-326 DAHLHLD
+326 LHLD
-333 QPDAPPDAEAHLD
+333 QPDAAPDTEAHLD
-346 PTAVGPAGTGESAS
+346 STEVGPAGTDESAS
-360 EHATTA
+360 EHATT
-366 GDIIGAAR
+366 GDIIDTAK
-374 SAAETTES
+374 STAETTES
-382 ADAELP
+382 EDAEPP
-388 KPRAYTAKQLLAQI
+388 KPCAYTAKQLLARI

-410 ADYLYAD
+410 VDYLYAD

-431 HCTPPKD
+431 HCTPPKE
-438 TGASDW
+438 TAASDW

-502 DAGLQLAATVY
+502 DVGLQLAATVY
-513 WEDDGATAGSA
+513 WEGDGTDAASTSA
-524 TSGTSLFSGTHSAA
+524 GTSLFSGTHSAA

-593 SVHYTKADDGSL
+593 SVHYTKGDDGRL

>member
-1 MAGKTEKK
+1 MARKTEKK
-9 AGLPL
+9 AGLPM
-14 AVALVALLLFVS
+14 AVTLVALLLFVS
-26 VVGIV
+26 AVGTV
-31 AYVKKAGS
+31 LYVKKAGS
-39 DVPGEAETT
+39 GELNQAETT
-48 SIAADSRADDG
+48 SAAADGSTADV
-59 DAAAEESAPD
+59 DAAAGESAPD
-69 DTASEDEEDDEAT
+69 DAAAGDEEGEDT
-82 ALIDD
+82 ALIDET
-87 RLDDVPNA
+87 LDDVPHA
-95 YQAYLELVDEL
+95 YQAYLEAVDEL

-115 IESAQGYLDLDASH
+115 IASAQGYLDLDASH

-163 YHFRVYGYAQG
+163 YHFRVYSYAQG

-192 YELATETLNDGQ
+192 YELATETLNDGR

-214 GHRIY
+214 SHRIY
-219 GFDATGRFVKR
+219 GFDATGHFMKR
-230 IEIGDNQIDGKPV
+230 IEIGDNQINGEPV

-251 MQAWIS
+251 MQAWIA

-277 IEETRAELEAGAAL
+277 IEETRAELKAGAAL
-291 AAPDVLEAE
+291 AEPDVLEAE
-300 DPALAN
+300 DPESAN
-306 ADDAGIVTYADDP
+306 ADDAGIVS
-319 AGTTADA
+319 DA
-326 DAHLHLD
+326 DG
-333 QPDAPPDAEAHLD
+333 PTESEDAE
-346 PTAVGPAGTGESAS
+346 P
-360 EHATTA
+360 
-366 GDIIGAAR
+366 
-374 SAAETTES
+374 
-382 ADAELP
+382 P

-431 HCTPPKD
+431 HCTPPKE
-438 TGASDW
+438 TAASDW

-451 DGSEDSGDAM
+451 DGSEDSGDVM

-502 DAGLQLAATVY
+502 DVGLQLAATVY
-513 WEDDGATAGSA
+513 WEGDGTDAASTSA
-524 TSGTSLFSGTHSAA
+524 GTSLFSGTHSAA
-538 AYAADAGANQGGL
+538 AYAADAGVNQGGL

-593 SVHYTKADDGSL
+593 SVHYTKGDDGRL

>member
-9 AGLPL
+9 AGLPV
-14 AVALVALLLFVS
+14 AVALVTLLLFVS
-26 VVGIV
+26 VVGIAV
-31 AYVKKAGS
+31 YVKKAGG
-39 DVPGEAETT
+39 DVPGEDEMT
-48 SIAADSRADDG
+48 SSAADSSTADE
-59 DAAAEESAPD
+59 DAAAGESVPD
-69 DTASEDEEDDEAT
+69 DAASEDEDGEDT
-82 ALIDD
+82 ALIDET
-87 RLDDVPNA
+87 LDDVPHA
-95 YQAYLELVDEL
+95 CQAYLEVVDEL
-106 EASYGTPAT
+106 EASFGTPAT
-115 IESAQGYLDLDASH
+115 IGSAQGYLDLDASH
-129 FADLSGLCLLE
+129 FADLSGLCLLK

-230 IEIGDNQIDGKPV
+230 IEIGDNQINGEPV

-251 MQAWIS
+251 MQAWIA

-277 IEETRAELEAGAAL
+277 IEETRAELETGAAMTD
-291 AAPDVLEAE
+291 PDILEAE
-300 DPALAN
+300 DPSVAN
-306 ADDAGIVTYADDP
+306 ADDAGIVNHADGP
-319 AGTTADA
+319 TGTTTDG
-326 DAHLHLD
+326 HLHFD
-333 QPDAPPDAEAHLD
+333 QPDAAPDTEAHLD

-374 SAAETTES
+374 SATETTES
-382 ADAELP
+382 ADAEPP

-402 HDVTDDSI
+402 HDVTDDDI

-431 HCTPPKD
+431 HCTPPKE
-438 TGASDW
+438 TAASDW

-451 DGSEDSGDAM
+451 DGSEDSDDTM

-490 VVTGAKLLKLET
+490 VATGAKLMKLET

-551 SATRQTDSTSLIYRF
+551 SATRQADSTSLIYRF

-580 RLSNPGANRIGFS
+580 RLSNPGENRIGFA

-605 NESCAYGTLRYNTA
+605 NESCAYGSLRYNTA

>member
-9 AGLPL
+9 AGLPM
-14 AVALVALLLFVS
+14 AVALVALLLIVS

-31 AYVKKAGS
+31 VYVKKARSRG
-39 DVPGEAETT
+39 PEEPETT
-48 SIAADSRADDG
+48 SIAADSHADDG
-59 DAAAEESAPD
+59 DAAAGESAAD
-69 DTASEDEEDDEAT
+69 DTASEDEEGNEAT

-87 RLDDVPNA
+87 SLDDVPNA

-106 EASYGTPAT
+106 EASYGQPAT

-140 LIDFDRDGL
+140 LIDFNRDGL

-326 DAHLHLD
+326 HLHLD
-333 QPDAPPDAEAHLD
+333 QPDATPDAEAHLD

-417 FDGDGVRDLVALSL
+417 FDGDGVRDIIALSL
-431 HCTPPKD
+431 HCTQPKE

-444 SAIYAAP
+444 SAVYAAP

-490 VVTGAKLLKLET
+490 VATGAKLMKLET

-580 RLSNPGANRIGFS
+580 RLSNPGANRIGFA

-605 NESCAYGTLRYNTA
+605 NESCAYGSLRYNTA

>member
-9 AGLPL
+9 AGLPM
-14 AVALVALLLFVS
+14 AVALAVLLLFVS
-26 VVGIV
+26 IVGIV
-31 AYVKKAGS
+31 VYVKKAGN
-39 DVPGEAETT
+39 DGPGESETT
-48 SIAADSRADDG
+48 SVAADSSTADE
-59 DAAAEESAPD
+59 DAAAGESVPD
-69 DTASEDEEDDEAT
+69 DAASEDEDGEDM
-82 ALIDD
+82 ALIDET
-87 RLDDVPNA
+87 LDDVPHA
-95 YQAYLELVDEL
+95 CQAYLEVVDEL

-129 FADLSGLCLLE
+129 FADLSGLCLLK

-149 DELVAGYREPTDGS
+149 DELVVGYREPTDGS

-174 QLHMYIDS
+174 QLHMYVDS
-182 IMGGVGQPVI
+182 IMGGVGQPLI

-204 EYLITHDGIR
+204 EYLITHDSIR

-230 IEIGDNQIDGKPV
+230 IEIGDNQINGEPV

-251 MQAWIS
+251 MQAWIA

-277 IEETRAELEAGAAL
+277 IEETHAELKAGAAL
-291 AAPDVLEAE
+291 TDPEVLEAE
-300 DPALAN
+300 DPASAN

-326 DAHLHLD
+326 HLHLD
-333 QPDAPPDAEAHLD
+333 QSDANQDTETHLD

-374 SAAETTES
+374 SASETTES
-382 ADAELP
+382 ADAEPP

-431 HCTPPKD
+431 HCTPPKA
-438 TGASDW
+438 TAASDW

-490 VVTGAKLLKLET
+490 VVTGAKLLKIES

-513 WEDDGATAGSA
+513 WEGEGTDAANSSA
-524 TSGTSLFSGTHSAA
+524 GTSLFSGTHSAA

-593 SVHYTKADDGSL
+593 SVHYTKGDDGSL

>member
-9 AGLPL
+9 AGLPM
-14 AVALVALLLFVS
+14 AVALVALLLIVS

-31 AYVKKAGS
+31 VYVKKARSGG
-39 DVPGEAETT
+39 PEEPETT
-48 SIAADSRADDG
+48 SIAADSRAADG
-59 DAAAEESAPD
+59 DAAAGESAAD
-69 DTASEDEEDDEAT
+69 DTASEDGEGDEAMV
-82 ALIDD
+82 LIDD
-87 RLDDVPNA
+87 SLDDVPIA

-106 EASYGTPAT
+106 EASYGQPAT
-115 IESAQGYLDLDASH
+115 LASTQGYLDLDASH

-149 DELVAGYREPTDGS
+149 DELLTGYREPTDGS

-230 IEIGDNQIDGKPV
+230 IEIGDNQINGEPV

-277 IEETRAELEAGAAL
+277 IEATRAELEAGAAL
-291 AAPDVLEAE
+291 TDPDILEAE
-300 DPALAN
+300 DPESAN

-319 AGTTADA
+319 AGTT
-326 DAHLHLD
+326 
-333 QPDAPPDAEAHLD
+333 PDTETHLD
-346 PTAVGPAGTGESAS
+346 PTLVVPAGASAS
-360 EHATTA
+360 EHPTND
-366 GDIIGAAR
+366 GDIIGAVR

-382 ADAELP
+382 ADAEPP
-388 KPRAYTAKQLLAQI
+388 KPRNSTAKQLLAQI

-417 FDGDGVRDLVALSL
+417 FDGDGVRDLIALSL
-431 HCTPPKD
+431 HCTPPKE

-444 SAIYAAP
+444 SAVYAAP
-451 DGSEDSGDAM
+451 DGNGDSGDVM

-468 YTLSWWFANG
+468 YTLNWWFANG

-490 VVTGAKLLKLET
+490 VATGAKLMKLET

-513 WEDDGATAGSA
+513 WEDDGATAGSV
-524 TSGTSLFSGTHSAA
+524 TSGTSLFSGTRSAA

-551 SATRQTDSTSLIYRF
+551 SATRQADSTSLIYRF

-580 RLSNPGANRIGFS
+580 RLSNPGVNRIGLS
-593 SVHYTKADDGSL
+593 SVHYTKGDDGSL